1 MKLATTLPGL
11 VLFGAMSVAQASE
24 IDVSYTVSG
33 SAGSWGY
40 DFSIANNLGGT
51 NDIYFFGVELGARNI
66 AGSPA
71 NWDPNAQNSW
81 NTFLY
86 VGGQG
91 IDYNNIWV
99 DGNFPTSILPGQTT
113 SGFIA
118 SSTELTARSSVRWFA
133 FSANPVS
140 GGTYT
145 GSFCTMN
152 CGAPFTN
159 PGFEYSALQTVPVPA
174 ALWLF
179 GSALG
184 LFGAMRRKTIG

>member
-1 MKLATTLPGL
+1 MKLASALAGL

-24 IDVSYTVSG
+24 VDVSYTVAG
-33 SAGSWGY
+33 SAGSWVY
-40 DFSIANNLGGT
+40 NFSIANNLGGT
-51 NDIYFFGVELGARNI
+51 NDIYLFGIELGARNI

-91 IDYNNIWV
+91 INYDNIWI
-99 DGNFPTSILPGQTT
+99 DGNFPTSLLPGQTL
-113 SGFIA
+113 SGFMA
-118 SSTELTARSSVRWFA
+118 ASTESTARSSVRWFA
-133 FSANPVS
+133 FSANPIS

-159 PGFEYSALQTVPVPA
+159 PGFEYGALHAVPVPA
-174 ALWLF
+174 TLWLF

-184 LFGAMRRKTIG
+184 LTGVMRRKISS